1 MEIKQFT
8 LYMSILNLF
17 TYMKKPIFWEKA
29 KKVLISKD
37 KKLAKIITNYP
48 RDFLFSKSD
57 PFYTLARSIIG
68 QQISVKAAHAVW
80 SRYEKKVKKVNP
92 NNTLNMHFMT
102 LKSCGLSRQKIT
114 YLKSLSISFVEKK
127 IDPSKWNN
135 YSDEEIIDELIQ
147 IKGIGR
153 WTAEMFLIFNL
164 CRPDVFP
171 ADDLGL
177 IKGICNCY
185 NIKYPITKE
194 NAIEMSKRWRPYRSV
209 ATWYFWRSLDPI
221 PVEY

>member
-1 MEIKQFT
+1 
-8 LYMSILNLF
+8 
-17 TYMKKPIFWEKA
+17 MKKPHFWEAA
-29 KKVLISKD
+29 KKDLIKKD
-37 KKLAKIITNYP
+37 KKLGSIIKNYP
-48 RDFLFSKSD
+48 RDFLFTKSD
-57 PFYTLARSIIG
+57 PFYTLARSIVG
-68 QQISVKAAHAVW
+68 QQISVSAAQAVW
-80 SRYEKKVKKVNP
+80 ERFEKKAGKVNP
-92 NNTLNMHFMT
+92 LTIKRMHYMK

-114 YLKSLSISFVEKK
+114 YLKSLSIAFIDKK
-127 IDPSKWNN
+127 IQPIKWKNLDN
-135 YSDEEIIDELIQ
+135 EKIIDELIQ

-164 CRPDVFP
+164 CRPDIFP
-171 ADDLGL
+171 VDDLGL

-194 NAIEMSKRWRPYRSV
+194 RAIKMSKKWKPYRSV

>member
-1 MEIKQFT
+1 
-8 LYMSILNLF
+8 
-17 TYMKKPIFWEKA
+17 MKKPYFWEKA
-29 KKVLISKD
+29 KKDLISKD
-37 KKLAKIITNYP
+37 KKLGKIINNYP
-48 RDFLFSKSD
+48 KDFLFSKSD

-68 QQISVKAAHAVW
+68 QQISVRAAQAVW
-80 SRYEKKVKKVNP
+80 DRYEKKIDKVTAK
-92 NNTLNMHFMT
+92 NTLEIHYMK
-102 LKSCGLSRQKIT
+102 LKACGLSRQKIL
-114 YLKSLSISFVEKK
+114 YLKSLSRAFVKK
-127 IDPSKWNN
+127 EINPKEWDN
-135 YSDEEIIDELIQ
+135 YNDEEIISELVK

-153 WTAEMFLIFNL
+153 WTAEMYLIFNL

-185 NIKYPITKE
+185 SFKYPISKE
-194 NAIEMSKRWRPYRSV
+194 YALKISNKWKPYRSV